1 MFYKRALKRQQKMT
15 ESDENQ
21 NQLTSRQIAALP
33 CFVASA
39 SVEASCEAADISRET
54 YYKWLKNPVF
64 KSELDRLRNEVV
76 NDAVNQLKATTV
88 KAATTLSLLL
98 DRDDNP
104 SVQRAAANDILNH
117 VGRFKELQEL
127 QERIEKLESLN
138 R

>member
-1 MFYKRALKRQQKMT
+1 MT
-15 ESDENQ
+15 ESYENQ
-21 NQLTSRQIAALP
+21 DQLTSRQITTLP
-33 CFVASA
+33 YFAASA
-39 SVEASCEAADISRET
+39 SVEAACEAADISRET

-64 KSELDRLRNEVV
+64 KSELDRLRNEIV
-76 NDAVNQLKATTV
+76 NDAVNQLKVTTV

-127 QERIEKLESLN
+127 QERIEKLESL
-138 R
+138 RR

>member
-1 MFYKRALKRQQKMT
+1 MT

-21 NQLTSRQIAALP
+21 DQLTPRQVAALP
-33 CFVASA
+33 YFAANA
-39 SVEASCEAADISRET
+39 SVEAACGAADISRET

-64 KSELDRLRNEVV
+64 KLELDRLRNQIV

-88 KAATTLSLLL
+88 KAAATLSLLL

-117 VGRFKELQEL
+117 VGRFKELQDL

>member
-1 MFYKRALKRQQKMT
+1 MT

-21 NQLTSRQIAALP
+21 NQLTPRQIKAVPYFAA
-33 CFVASA
+33 S
-39 SVEASCEAADISRET
+39 SSIEAACKEADISRET
-54 YYKWLKNPVF
+54 YYKWLRNPLF
-64 KSELDRLRNEVV
+64 KSELDRLRNEIMD
-76 NDAVNQLKATTV
+76 DAVNQLKATTV

-127 QERIEKLESLN
+127 QERIEKLESLS

>member
-1 MFYKRALKRQQKMT
+1 MT

-21 NQLTSRQIAALP
+21 DQLTHRQITALP
-33 CFVASA
+33 YFAANA
-39 SVEASCEAADISRET
+39 SVEASCEEADISRET

-64 KSELDRLRNEVV
+64 KSELDRLRNEIV

-88 KAATTLSLLL
+88 KAAKTLSSLL

-127 QERIEKLESLN
+127 QERIEKLERLSK
-138 R
+138 

>member
-1 MFYKRALKRQQKMT
+1 MT
-15 ESDENQ
+15 EPDENQ
-21 NQLTSRQIAALP
+21 NQLTPRQIKALP
-33 CFVASA
+33 CFAANASI
-39 SVEASCEAADISRET
+39 EASCKEADISRET
-54 YYKWLKNPVF
+54 YYQWLKNPAF
-64 KSELDRLRNEVV
+64 KSELDRLRNEIV

-88 KAATTLSLLL
+88 KAATTLSSLL

-127 QERIEKLESLN
+127 QERIEKLESLS

>member
-1 MFYKRALKRQQKMT
+1 MT
-15 ESDENQ
+15 EADENQ
-21 NQLTSRQIAALP
+21 DQLTPRQITVLP
-33 CFVASA
+33 CFAA
-39 SVEASCEAADISRET
+39 HAFVEAACEEAGISRET

-64 KSELDRLRNEVV
+64 KSELDRLRNEIV

-117 VGRFKELQEL
+117 VGKFKELQEL
-127 QERIEKLESLN
+127 QERIETLERLSK
-138 R
+138 

>member
-1 MFYKRALKRQQKMT
+1 MT

-21 NQLTSRQIAALP
+21 DQLTPRQITAIP
-33 CFVASA
+33 CFAAS
-39 SVEASCEAADISRET
+39 SSIEAACETADISRET
-54 YYKWLKNPVF
+54 YYKWLKNPAF
-64 KSELDRLRNEVV
+64 KSELGRLRNEIV

-117 VGRFKELQEL
+117 VGKFKELQEL
-127 QERIEKLESLN
+127 QERIEKLESLS